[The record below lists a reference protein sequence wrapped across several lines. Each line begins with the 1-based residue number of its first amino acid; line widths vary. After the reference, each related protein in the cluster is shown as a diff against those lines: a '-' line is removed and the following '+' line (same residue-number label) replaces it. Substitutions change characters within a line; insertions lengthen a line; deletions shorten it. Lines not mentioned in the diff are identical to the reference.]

1 MIIYIDGDFKC
12 HVSAAEG
19 RREIETG
26 FFNGKCP
33 EWIESYRFVPEGGT
47 WTREDGE
54 EFAGAE
60 MISPWKDL
68 GEAYAAQTVYVTGK
82 LAAAEADIAELD
94 IALLDAEYE
103 NITGGTDDE

>member
-47 WTREDGE
+47 WTRGDGE
-54 EFAGAE
+54 VFNGE
-60 MISPWKDL
+60 MTAPWKDMS
-68 GEAYAAQTVYVTGK
+68 EAYVAQAGYLAQQNRQYEAALTAIENALEVT
-82 LAAAEADIAELD
+82 
-94 IALLDAEYE
+94 
-103 NITGGTDDE
+103 T

>member
-33 EWIESYRFVPEGGT
+33 EWIESYRFVP
-47 WTREDGE
+47 R
-54 EFAGAE
+54 AGHGRARTE
-60 MISPWKDL
+60 KSS
-68 GEAYAAQTVYVTGK
+68 
-82 LAAAEADIAELD
+82 LARR
-94 IALLDAEYE
+94 
-103 NITGGTDDE
+103 

>member
-60 MISPWKDL
+60 MISPVERPGRRICGAD
-68 GEAYAAQTVYVTGK
+68 GVPDREARGGRGGHRGAGHSAARRG
-82 LAAAEADIAELD
+82 I
-94 IALLDAEYE
+94 
-103 NITGGTDDE
+103 